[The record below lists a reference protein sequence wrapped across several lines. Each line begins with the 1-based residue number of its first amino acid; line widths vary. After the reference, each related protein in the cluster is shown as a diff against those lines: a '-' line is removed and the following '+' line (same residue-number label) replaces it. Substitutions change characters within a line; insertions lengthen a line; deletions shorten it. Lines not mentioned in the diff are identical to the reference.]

1 MPLSTHE
8 TKAAAAQQEQ
18 QHQHA
23 SDVHVT
29 LTDKAI
35 TNCLAMSEREKENQH
50 RWLKMQA
57 GQATIYVI
65 LETLIIETNRE
76 GSHPTSTKRVGR
88 SVGGGQRGLLSA
100 SANLTGNAGH
110 LNQQRRITSNVNK
123 ACGEKRGVRSEASV
137 RQPPIKPEPVFF
149 LGE

>member
-1 MPLSTHE
+1 
-8 TKAAAAQQEQ
+8 
-18 QHQHA
+18 
-23 SDVHVT
+23 
-29 LTDKAI
+29 
-35 TNCLAMSEREKENQH
+35 MSEREKENQH

-149 LGE
+149 WANSGRREETNNHQAIQQHFSEHSLKNQIN